1 MYGKRRTKLFLNLH
15 PKPKT
20 VSELKVALENVQ
32 LHVTASSD
40 RLLIAS
46 SPNTMNYRETSVL
59 PGEQHRDCFLAS
71 TSPSTATLSVQS

>member
-1 MYGKRRTKLFLNLH
+1 MPNSYVVHSSVGTVGLDFH
-15 PKPKT
+15 PTSRPT
-20 VSELKVALENVQ
+20 YQLVR

-40 RLLIAS
+40 RVLIAS
-46 SPNTMNYRETSVL
+46 SQNLMKYRETSVL